1 MNAVVFP
8 SRLNGK
14 VKIPGS
20 KSVMQRLCALALLH
34 AGTTIIH
41 HPDNS
46 DDSETALKII
56 SVLGASITQE
66 EDFLRVESSGEVL
79 YSGEL
84 NFGESGLACRMFL
97 PIAALSRNK
106 ISLTGEGSLL
116 KRPLTFFNE
125 VLPVLGVLML
135 SKDGFLPFVIR
146 GPLVPQRIQVD
157 GSESSQGITGL
168 LYAFAS
174 SVKANTL
181 LSVTKVVSKP
191 YIDLSIS
198 LLEPFGMSAKWM
210 TDDRI
215 FIFPR
220 KQILGNVE
228 VTVEGDW
235 SSAAFLLIA
244 GVLCGDIQIENLN
257 PHSQQ
262 GDKFILDIFSKI
274 GIHYSINKLG
284 VSVKQQRDFKSFTCD
299 LTHTPD
305 LFPPLVVLASF
316 ANGRSV
322 LKGAGRLVNKES
334 NRAVELVK
342 MFSSLGVNLFFADD
356 EISVEGIGKVN
367 GGSVDGVNDHRMVMA
382 AAIAALAA
390 DGPITIAG
398 AGAVSKSYPEFFTG
412 LQQLGAQVSLI

>member
-1 MNAVVFP
+1 MNVVVFP
-8 SRLNGK
+8 SQLSGK
-14 VKIPGS
+14 VKVPGS
-20 KSVMQRLCALALLH
+20 KSIMQRLCALALLH
-34 AGTTIIH
+34 SGITIIH
-41 HPDNS
+41 HPDYS
-46 DDSETALKII
+46 DDSETALRII
-56 SVLGASITQE
+56 SVLGARVTRE
-66 EDFLRVESSGEVL
+66 EDLLRIESLGEVS
-79 YSGEL
+79 YSGAL

-125 VLPVLGVLML
+125 VMPVLGVLML
-135 SKDGFLPFVIR
+135 SKDGLLPFVIQ

-174 SVKANTL
+174 SVRANTL

-198 LLEPFGMSAKWM
+198 LLESFGMSAKWM
-210 TDDRI
+210 TEDRI

-220 KQILGNVE
+220 KQVLKNVE

-244 GVLCGDIQIENLN
+244 GVLCGDILIENLN
-257 PHSQQ
+257 PHSIQ
-262 GDKFILDIFSKI
+262 GDKFILDVFSEI
-274 GIHYSINKLG
+274 GIHYCIDELG
-284 VSVKQQRDFKSFTCD
+284 VSVKQQRDFMSFSYD

-334 NRAVELVK
+334 NRADELVK
-342 MFSSLGVNLFFADD
+342 IFSTLGVNISYGDD
-356 EISVEGIGKVN
+356 EIIVEGIGKVN
-367 GGSVDGVNDHRMVMA
+367 GGCVDGVNDHRMVMA
-382 AAIAALAA
+382 AAIVALAA
-390 DGPITIAG
+390 DGPVTITG
-398 AGAVSKSYPEFFTG
+398 AEAVSKSYPAFFNG